1 MIFTAVWLIRYR
13 AAFPERT
20 LETVETEYPVRSEI
34 VKIVSLAA
42 KDAVNFYAKVVNSSI
57 F

>member
-1 MIFTAVWLIRYR
+1 MIVTAVWLIRYR

-42 KDAVNFYAKVVNSSI
+42 KDAVYFYAKVVNSSI